1 MGPPE
6 LCGAGQWLV
15 GFLELSR
22 SKIFKMEGAQNRR
35 FAILKNPHFHYG
47 SGQILDL
54 GASCSQQ
61 SSKEA
66 GGSRGLGRPLL
77 FDCKTKNPH
86 FHYGSGQILDLENG
100 VRTVRG
106 PHKRSQEAKVPGGSR
121 VLGGF
126 KGSLRGSHK
135 ISGGSQQGPRGE
147 SGGVPGIC
155 QPGPYVPLPPKT
167 P

>member
-22 SKIFKMEGAQNRR
+22 SKIFKMEGAQIRR

-61 SSKEA
+61 SSKL
-66 GGSRGLGRPLL
+66 GGSQGARGRSRAPQGLRGGVRG
-77 FDCKTKNPH
+77 FRNRKNP
-86 FHYGSGQILDLENG
+86 SARAPD
-100 VRTVRG
+100 
-106 PHKRSQEAKVPGGSR
+106 PPGGSPPPTPAKNTKR
-121 VLGGF
+121 RQRFWGPHYISCGVARHCRPCLPGGCTLPHRSVETLG
-126 KGSLRGSHK
+126 R
-135 ISGGSQQGPRGE
+135 GPR
-147 SGGVPGIC
+147 SKPRA
-155 QPGPYVPLPPKT
+155 PM
-167 P
+167 